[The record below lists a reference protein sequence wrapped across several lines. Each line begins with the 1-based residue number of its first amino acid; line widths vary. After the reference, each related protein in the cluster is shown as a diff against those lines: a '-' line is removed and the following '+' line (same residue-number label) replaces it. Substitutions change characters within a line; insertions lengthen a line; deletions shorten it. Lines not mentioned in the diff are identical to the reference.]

1 MTLFINQY
9 KFKIMASF
17 PIRDPK
23 KDHMLTPENS
33 VLIVID
39 YQPIQINSINSMDRN
54 DLVRNICSLAEMA
67 KGFNIPIVLST
78 VNVLTGRNKETIKGL
93 KAVLKNEIS
102 YDRTTINAWED
113 KEFLDAVKATGRKK
127 LVMCALWTEA
137 CLTFPAL
144 DALNEGYEVFAPV
157 DCVGGTS
164 KAAHDAALSRLQQAG
179 AKFTSLTQLSC
190 EWQRDW
196 NRDATVP
203 VFAKALVANGSFLG
217 ETL

>member
-1 MTLFINQY
+1 MSSIT
-9 KFKIMASF
+9 
-17 PIRDPK
+17 PVRDPK

-39 YQPIQINSINSMDRN
+39 YQPVQVNSINSMDRN
-54 DLVRNICSLAEMA
+54 DLVRNITALSEMA
-67 KGFNIPIVLST
+67 KGFNVPVILST
-78 VNVLTGRNKETIKGL
+78 VNVATGRNKETVKAL
-93 KAVLKNEIS
+93 KAVLPSETS
-102 YDRTTINAWED
+102 YDRTSINAWED
-113 KEFLDAVKATGRKK
+113 KEFLEAVKATGRTK

-144 DALNEGYEVFAPV
+144 DALQEGYEVYTPV

-164 KAAHDAALSRLQQAG
+164 KDAHDAALSRMQQAG
-179 AKFTSLTQLSC
+179 ARLTSLTQVSC

-196 NRDATVP
+196 NREATVP
-203 VFAKALVANGSFLG
+203 VFAKALVANGSFLV